1 MIRVG
6 PKLQQDLFNVLA
18 RFRQNPVGVTC
29 NIKEMYLQ
37 IDIKEED

>member
-6 PKLQQDLFNVLA
+6 PKLQQDLFNVLT
-18 RFRQNPVGVTC
+18 RFRRNLFRVAC

-37 IDIKEED
+37 MDIKEED